1 MIATLDAPPVM
12 LEQPTSSY
20 ILRFLTPVYLKDKY
34 ITRKAGSN
42 SRGPVVP
49 ILELEQ
55 PNFALAPV
63 QNRSRSSLEMSRV
76 GREERSKKST
86 CMQAD

>member
-1 MIATLDAPPVM
+1 MATLDAPPVM
-12 LEQPTSSY
+12 HEQPKSMH
-20 ILRFLTPVYLKDKY
+20 ILRFLTPVCLKSKY

-49 ILELEQ
+49 ILELKQ

-63 QNRSRSSLEMSRV
+63 LNRSRSSSEMSRV

-86 CMQAD
+86 CVQAD